1 MSVEEKLYRCWL
13 GGIGIRETMHAVKR
27 ITGAELTFEDVRLR
41 FVELSWR
48 FA

>member
-13 GGIGIRETMHAVKR
+13 GGIGIRETMLAIKR
-27 ITGAELTFEDVRLR
+27 ITGVDLTFEEVRLQ